1 MSRHKHAK
9 KTAMLALILILVLG
23 LVFSGL
29 RILESTV
36 FLPEV
41 EETLVSKTVTRD
53 GIDYFP
59 RQDITVVMALGI
71 DERGPVQS
79 SDSYRNHGESD
90 AVILMILDHKEE
102 SCTLLCLN
110 RDTMV
115 NMPVLGLGGKKAGTF
130 YGQLALAH
138 TYGDGLHNS
147 CENTRQTISDLLGGI
162 TIDHYVAMN
171 MEGISILNDAVGG
184 VTVDVVDDFS
194 KVDPSI
200 TGRVTLNGMQAL
212 TYVQT
217 RHDVGDQLNITRM
230 GRHETYMRGLMTAI
244 RQKMDNSDTF
254 ALDLYS
260 KMEAYIVTD
269 SSATVIS
276 SLMERCSDYTL
287 KEIVIPEGENVLTEE
302 YYEFYVNEE
311 TLEDLTLRLFYAP
324 K

>member
-1 MSRHKHAK
+1 
-9 KTAMLALILILVLG
+9 
-23 LVFSGL
+23 
-29 RILESTV
+29 
-36 FLPEV
+36 
-41 EETLVSKTVTRD
+41 
-53 GIDYFP
+53 
-59 RQDITVVMALGI
+59 
-71 DERGPVQS
+71 
-79 SDSYRNHGESD
+79 
-90 AVILMILDHKEE
+90 MILDHKEE